1 MSLAGF
7 ERQGGDVLYAGASHA
22 QAGGQ
27 LPSTIARPER
37 SRGDHSLPRAE
48 SRGPS
53 TFQEEF
59 HQTYPLN
66 PGGRI
71 ELKNIN
77 GWVKITSW
85 DRNEVKVDALKYAGT
100 RERLA
105 EAEIQA
111 EADPGSIHIK
121 TKYKDHELTFNSD
134 DPIHN
139 PAGVDYTLTVPAGAR
154 LDGIKLVNGDLDIQ
168 NITGDV
174 DASCVNGH
182 LRASGLRGRADLKT
196 VNGTLELTY
205 DGVIP
210 SDTKDSVIPSEG
222 GLPRAVSSA
231 GNPSRGTPAA
241 TALSAVSQ
249 TGNDVNLK
257 SVNGSVIVTLP
268 SDTDAELRAKT
279 VSGSISNDFGLPV
292 DDGRY
297 VGHSLAGRLGS
308 GAAHI
313 ELKNVNGSISVQRA
327 SDGKPLS
334 PATNLLPPKRAEMD

>member
-1 MSLAGF
+1 MKNKSILLG
-7 ERQGGDVLYAGASHA
+7 LILGAIAAVAAHA
-22 QAGGQ
+22 QNF
-27 LPSTIARPER
+27 S
-37 SRGDHSLPRAE
+37 
-48 SRGPS
+48 
-53 TFQEEF
+53 EEF

-77 GWVKITSW
+77 GSVKITSW
-85 DRNEVKVDALKYAGT
+85 DRPEVKVDALKYAGT

-105 EAEIQA
+105 DASIKVQ
-111 EADPGSIHIK
+111 ADPGAIAIR
-121 TKYKDHELTFNSD
+121 TRYKDRDLTFNSD
-134 DPIHN
+134 DSMHN
-139 PAGVDYTLTVPAGAR
+139 PAGVDYTLTVPASAR

-168 NITGDV
+168 GISGDV

-205 DGVIP
+205 EGVVP
-210 SDTKDSVIPSEG
+210 SDTKGTVIPSEG
-222 GLPRAVSSA
+222 GFPRAFSSA
-231 GNPSRGTPAA
+231 GNPSRGTPAHPAA
-241 TALSAVSQ
+241 TSLSASSQ
-249 TGNDVNLK
+249 SGNDLNLK
-257 SVNGSVIVTLP
+257 SVNGSVVVTLP

-308 GAAHI
+308 GAARI
-313 ELKNVNGSISVQRA
+313 DLKNVNGSVSIQRA

-334 PATNLLPPKRAEMD
+334 PATNLLPLKRAEMD

>member
-1 MSLAGF
+1 MKLNKSILLG
-7 ERQGGDVLYAGASHA
+7 LILGAIAAITAHA
-22 QAGGQ
+22 QN
-27 LPSTIARPER
+27 
-37 SRGDHSLPRAE
+37 
-48 SRGPS
+48 
-53 TFQEEF
+53 FQEEF

-77 GWVKITSW
+77 GFVKISTW

-105 EAEIQA
+105 EASIQVEA
-111 EADPGSIHIK
+111 EPGSIAIK
-121 TKYKDHELTFNSD
+121 TKYQHDGQLVFTD
-134 DPIHN
+134 DDMLHN
-139 PAGVDYTLTVPAGAR
+139 PATVDYTLIVPAGAR

-196 VNGTLELTY
+196 VNGMLELTY

-210 SDTKDSVIPSEG
+210 SDIKDGVIPSEG

-231 GNPSRGTPAA
+231 GNPSRGTP
-241 TALSAVSQ
+241 TQPAVSAGRQ
-249 TGNDVNLK
+249 SGNDMQLK
-257 SVNGSVIVTLP
+257 SVNGNVVVTLP
-268 SDTDAELRAKT
+268 SDTDAELRART

-292 DDGRY
+292 EDGRY

-308 GAAHI
+308 GAARI
-313 ELKNVNGSISVQRA
+313 ELKNVNGSVSIQRA